1 MILNKK
7 ITLASVWK
15 IKFHKEYINY
25 LLLYNNL
32 SQNLQLKII
41 HICYLTEFLKVME
54 SKNTLAGLFWHK
66 VFRKV
71 SVKKLAKDI
80 VIRRLGW
87 QEDPVLRWCT
97 HMIID
102 KRSHLLTL

>member
-25 LLLYNNL
+25 LLLHNNL
-32 SQNLQLKII
+32 SQNLQLKKI

-66 VFRKV
+66 VFHKV
-71 SVKKLAKDI
+71 SVKKLANDI
-80 VIRRLGW
+80 LIRRLGW
-87 QEDPVLRWCT
+87 QENPVL
-97 HMIID
+97 
-102 KRSHLLTL
+102 S